1 MTVKMPQPTLLP
13 EVRLSYSAEKDDRA
27 DDWEERLSVAVAS
40 VPVRL
45 WSQTYGLRA
54 KSALA
59 RINSL
64 EPHLRALDENGL
76 RVEVENARMSLR
88 RDGIRSGGTYKAFAL
103 IRELCRRHLGMRHHD
118 VQLLGGLAMLRGQL
132 AEMDTGEGKTLTAS
146 LAAATAALAGI
157 PVHVVTVNDY
167 LAERDADSLQPLYTA
182 LGIRVAV
189 IKGGMER
196 EARRRAYA
204 TEIVYCSNKELVF
217 DYLRDRV
224 ILAGKPSDMRRRIR
238 NLLGEESP
246 ESGLVMRGLHFA
258 IVDEADSVLVDE
270 AKTPLIIS
278 RQSDVDAE
286 KAWAC
291 AALKL
296 AEELEQAKHF
306 RLRATERRIEL
317 TRQGRDYLEEA
328 TRELGGIWE
337 SRIRR
342 EESVRQA
349 LSALNL
355 FNRGDHY
362 LVLEGKVQI
371 VDEYTGRIQ
380 PDRSWS
386 DGLHQLIEVKE
397 GVEVTP
403 RNEVMARITY
413 QRFFRRYLILSGMT
427 GTARE
432 VRNELWSVYRLP
444 VVRIPP
450 NSPSRMRRLPARVVD
465 SAQEKWLQIA
475 ERARH
480 ESASGRPVL
489 IGTRSVSASQ
499 IVSECLEKMGLD
511 HAVLNAENDA
521 EEAQIIAQAGEPG
534 CITVATNM
542 AGRGVDISLPD
553 EVVERGGLHVILT
566 ERHDSAR
573 IDRQL
578 EGRCARRGQ
587 PGSCESI
594 LSMEDALLE
603 MFHESFSISVVR
615 LSASDSMRLRLL
627 RRAQKRAEASHART
641 RRDLLRQDQK
651 LINLLAFAGGL
662 E

>member
-1 MTVKMPQPTLLP
+1 MPQPTLLP
-13 EVRLSYSAEKDDRA
+13 EVRLSYSAERDDRA
-27 DDWEERLSVAVAS
+27 DDWEERVSLAVAAI
-40 VPVRL
+40 PVQL
-45 WSQTYGLRA
+45 WSQSHSLRK
-54 KSALA
+54 KSALS
-59 RINSL
+59 RINRL
-64 EPHLRALDENGL
+64 EPHFETLDEIGL
-76 RVEVENARMSLR
+76 AEEVENTRMNLR
-88 RDGIRSGGTYKAFAL
+88 REGIRSRAIYPAFAL

-132 AEMDTGEGKTLTAS
+132 AEMDTGEGKTLTAA

-167 LAERDADSLQPLYTA
+167 LAERDANGLEPLYAA
-182 LGIRVAV
+182 LGLRVAV
-189 IKGGMER
+189 IKSGMER
-196 EARRRAYA
+196 SERRQAYA
-204 TEIVYCSNKELVF
+204 NEIVYCSNKELVF

-224 ILAGKPSDMRRRIR
+224 TLAGKPSDMRRRVR
-238 NLLGEESP
+238 TLLGEASP

-278 RQSDVDAE
+278 RQSDADAE
-286 KAWAC
+286 RIWATQ
-291 AALKL
+291 ALKL
-296 AEELEQAKHF
+296 AQELQPN
-306 RLRATERRIEL
+306 RDYRVRSSERRIEL
-317 TRQGRDYLEEA
+317 TRQGREYLEEA
-328 TRELGGIWE
+328 TADFGGIWE

-349 LSALNL
+349 LSALHL
-355 FNRGDHY
+355 FQRGDHY

-397 GVEVTP
+397 AVEVTP

-413 QRFFRRYLILSGMT
+413 QRFFRRYLTLSGMS

-432 VRNELWSVYRLP
+432 VRRELWNVYRLP

-450 NSPSRMRRLPARVVD
+450 NTPSRMRRLPARVFDTV
-465 SAQEKWLQIA
+465 SQKWDQVA
-475 ERARH
+475 ERADQERL
-480 ESASGRPVL
+480 AGRPVL
-489 IGTRSVSASQ
+489 IGTRSVAASQ
-499 IVSECLEKMGLD
+499 IVSQYLESLGLE
-511 HAVLNAENDA
+511 HAVLNAENDT
-521 EEAQIIAQAGEPG
+521 EEAQIIARAGEPG

-587 PGSCESI
+587 PGSCEAI
-594 LSMEDALLE
+594 LSMEDTLLE
-603 MFHESFSISVVR
+603 LLHESFSFSVVR
-615 LSASDSMRLRLL
+615 FAAPDSMRLKLL

-641 RRDLLRQDQK
+641 RRDVLRQDQK
-651 LINLLAFAGGL
+651 LVNLLAFAGGI

>member
-1 MTVKMPQPTLLP
+1 MTAKVSQPALLP
-13 EVRLSYSAEKDDRA
+13 EVRLSYSAERDDRA
-27 DDWEERLSVAVAS
+27 DDWEDRLSLAVAS
-40 VPVRL
+40 VPVRV
-45 WSQTYGLRA
+45 WSQTYSRRA
-54 KSALA
+54 RSALA
-59 RINSL
+59 RINRL
-64 EPHLRALDENGL
+64 EPRLQSLDANGL
-76 RVEVENARMSLR
+76 AVEVENTRMNLR
-88 RDGIRSGGTYKAFAL
+88 RDGIRSRAIYPAFAL

-118 VQLLGGLAMLRGQL
+118 VQLLGGLAMLHGRL
-132 AEMDTGEGKTLTAS
+132 AEMDTGEGKTLTAA
-146 LAAATAALAGI
+146 LAAASAALAGI

-167 LAERDADSLQPLYTA
+167 LAERDAQSLEPLYTA
-182 LGIRVAV
+182 LGLRVAV

-196 EARRRAYA
+196 PERRQAYA

-224 ILAGKPSDMRRRIR
+224 TLAGKPSDMRRRVR
-238 NLLGEESP
+238 NLLGAESP

-278 RQSDVDAE
+278 RQSDVEAE
-286 KAWAC
+286 KAWAGEALRL
-291 AALKL
+291 AA
-296 AEELEQAKHF
+296 ELEQPLHY
-306 RLRATERRIEL
+306 RLRASERRIEL

-328 TRELGGIWE
+328 ARDLGGIWE

-349 LSALNL
+349 LSAQLL
-355 FNRGDHY
+355 FKRGDHY

-397 GVEVTP
+397 EVEVTP

-413 QRFFRRYLILSGMT
+413 QRFFRRYLTLSGMS

-432 VRNELWSVYRLP
+432 VRKELWNVYRLP

-450 NSPSRMRRLPARVVD
+450 NSPSLMRRLPARVVD
-465 SAQEKWLQIA
+465 SAEQKWTQVA
-475 ERARH
+475 ERADQERL
-480 ESASGRPVL
+480 AGRPVL
-489 IGTRSVSASQ
+489 IGTRSVAASQ
-499 IVSECLEKMGLD
+499 TVSERLTDLGLE

-521 EEAQIIAQAGEPG
+521 EEAQIIARAGEPG

-542 AGRGVDISLPD
+542 AGRGVDISLPE

-587 PGSCESI
+587 PGSCEAI

-603 MFHESFSISVVR
+603 MFNESFSLSLTR
-615 LSASDSMRLRLL
+615 LSASDSMRLKLL
-627 RRAQKRAEASHART
+627 RKAQKRAEASHART

-651 LINLLAFAGGL
+651 LVNLLAFAGGL

>member
-1 MTVKMPQPTLLP
+1 MLLP
-13 EVRLSYSAEKDDRA
+13 EVRLSYSAERDDRT
-27 DDWEERLSVAVAS
+27 DGWEERLSTAVAS
-40 VPVRL
+40 LPVRF
-45 WSQTYGLRA
+45 WSLTYGARMR
-54 KSALA
+54 SALA
-59 RINSL
+59 RINAF
-64 EPHLRALDENGL
+64 EPEFEPLDEAGL
-76 RVEVENARMSLR
+76 AREVESVRMSLR
-88 RDGIRSGGTYKAFAL
+88 RDGVRSRARYRAFAL
-103 IRELCRRHLGMRHHD
+103 IRELCRRHLGLRHHD
-118 VQLLGGLAMLRGQL
+118 VQLLGGLAMLGGHL

-146 LAAATAALAGI
+146 LAAATAAMAGI

-167 LAERDADSLQPLYTA
+167 LAERDAENLAPLYAA

-189 IKGGMER
+189 IKGGMEPA
-196 EARRRAYA
+196 ARRKAYA

-224 ILAGKPSDMRRRIR
+224 TLAGKPSDMRRRIR
-238 NLLGEESP
+238 NLLGEEAP
-246 ESGLVMRGLHFA
+246 ESRLVMRGLHFA

-278 RQSDVDAE
+278 RQSDVEAE
-286 KAWAC
+286 KAWAGT
-291 AALKL
+291 ALQL
-296 AEELEQAKHF
+296 AEALDEDVHY

-317 TRQGRDYLEEA
+317 TRKGQEYLEEL
-328 TRELGGIWE
+328 TDELGGIWE

-349 LSALNL
+349 LSALYL
-355 FNRGDHY
+355 FKRGDHY

-397 GVEVTP
+397 AVEVTP

-413 QRFFRRYLILSGMT
+413 QRFFRRYLKLSGMT

-432 VRNELWSVYRLP
+432 VRSELWHVYGLP

-450 NSPSRMRRLPARVVD
+450 NTRSLMLRLPARVVD
-465 SAQEKWLQIA
+465 SEEAKWQQIT
-475 ERARH
+475 ERARE
-480 ESASGRPVL
+480 ESQAGRPVL
-489 IGTRSVSASQ
+489 IGTRSVIASQ
-499 IVSECLEKMGLD
+499 AVSECLTQMGLE

-521 EEAQIIAQAGEPG
+521 MEAELIAQAGG
-534 CITVATNM
+534 AGRITVATNM
-542 AGRGVDISLPD
+542 AGRGVDIALP
-553 EVVERGGLHVILT
+553 ETVIERGGLHVILT

-587 PGSCESI
+587 PGSCEAI
-594 LSMEDALLE
+594 LSMEDAILE
-603 MFHESFSISVVR
+603 LFHESFSSSLAS
-615 LSASDSMRLRLL
+615 LSSSDAVRLRLL
-627 RRAQKRAEASHART
+627 RKAQKRAEASHSRT
-641 RRDLLRQDQK
+641 RRDLLRQDHK
-651 LINLLAFAGGL
+651 LVNLLAFAGGV

>member
-1 MTVKMPQPTLLP
+1 M
-13 EVRLSYSAEKDDRA
+13 
-27 DDWEERLSVAVAS
+27 AVAS
-40 VPVRL
+40 LPVRA
-45 WSQTYGLRA
+45 WSQAYSLRA
-54 KSALA
+54 RLALA
-59 RINSL
+59 RINKL
-64 EPHLRALDENGL
+64 EPELTRHDAAELAIEA
-76 RVEVENARMSLR
+76 EHTRMQLR
-88 RDGIRSGGTYKAFAL
+88 RDGIRPAGIYKAFAL

-118 VQLLGGLAMLRGQL
+118 VQLLGGLAMLRGHL

-146 LAAATAALAGI
+146 LAAATAAMAGV

-167 LAERDADSLQPLYTA
+167 LAERDANNLQPLYAA

-189 IKGGMER
+189 IKGGMSPQER
-196 EARRRAYA
+196 SQVYA
-204 TEIVYCSNKELVF
+204 TEVVYCSNKELVF

-224 ILAGKPSDMRRRIR
+224 TLAGKPSDMRRRIR
-238 NLLGEESP
+238 NLLGEEAP
-246 ESGLVMRGLHFA
+246 ENRLVMRGLHFA

-278 RQSDVDAE
+278 RQSDVEAE
-286 KAWAC
+286 RAWAST
-291 AALKL
+291 ALQL
-296 AEELEQAKHF
+296 AGELDEGKHY
-306 RLRATERRIEL
+306 RIRTTERRVEL
-317 TRQGRDYLEEA
+317 TKQGRDHLKELTEEF
-328 TRELGGIWE
+328 GGIWE

-342 EESVRQA
+342 EESMRQA
-349 LSALNL
+349 LSALYL
-355 FNRGDHY
+355 FQRGDHY

-413 QRFFRRYLILSGMT
+413 QRFFRRYLNLSGMT
-427 GTARE
+427 GTANE
-432 VRNELWSVYRLP
+432 VRAELWNVYRLP

-450 NSPSRMRRLPARVVD
+450 HAPSRMRRMPARVVD
-465 SAQEKWLQIA
+465 SAEEKWRQVVA
-475 ERARH
+475 RARE
-480 ESASGRPVL
+480 ESLSGRPVL
-489 IGTRSVSASQ
+489 IGTRSVAASQ
-499 IVSECLEKMGLD
+499 MVSERLQNVGLE

-521 EEAQIIAQAGEPG
+521 QEAEVIALAGLAG
-534 CITVATNM
+534 RITVATNM
-542 AGRGVDISLPD
+542 AGRGVDIDLPD
-553 EVVERGGLHVILT
+553 DVVERGGLHVILT

-587 PGSCESI
+587 PGSCEAI
-594 LSMEDALLE
+594 LSFEDPLLE
-603 MFHESFSISVVR
+603 LLHESFSYAVMRHSS
-615 LSASDSMRLRLL
+615 LDFFRLRLL
-627 RRAQKRAEASHART
+627 RKAQKRAEASHART

-651 LINLLAFAGGL
+651 LVNLLAFAGGL